1 MRCLLV
7 DDEPGIREGFAAL
20 LRLRG
25 HEVHTAADLAAADAL
40 LSAHDFD
47 VLLSDWRLPDGDASV
62 LLPKARCPVLV
73 LSGHPD
79 EVQRHER
86 VVAVLAKPV
95 MPDRLFEALA
105 SLVPTPRPKALP
117 PLPRDAARVVAK
129 ALELLGPAAEVADDG
144 VFVTV
149 RGPCPSGRLAEAF
162 ADLGGDVRVL
172 DRHGVPFTEA
182 RWLRDG
188 RPDAGL
194 PTVPAGQPWPSA
206 PEFCVDFDAVDFDAA
221 DCEGV
226 GRPAALLAELAARAL
241 ALAPAGVAVRFLNLP
256 DDAAERIRLA
266 GSACQ
271 LPEQSPIGPRLR
283 EDLAAL
289 WR

>member
-47 VLLSDWRLPDGDASV
+47 VLLSDWRLPDGDASA
-62 LLPKARCPVLV
+62 LLPAARCPVLV

-117 PLPRDAARVVAK
+117 PLPRDAARTVQE
-129 ALELLGPAAEVADDG
+129 ALRRLGAAAEVEDDG
-144 VFVTV
+144 VFVPV
-149 RGPCPSGRLAEAF
+149 RGPLADGADPAPLAGLGGDCRVLAHGGGRLA
-162 ADLGGDVRVL
+162 
-172 DRHGVPFTEA
+172 EA

-188 RPDAGL
+188 RPDANL
-194 PTVPAGQPWPSA
+194 PKVQAGQDWPTA
-206 PEFCVDFDAVDFDAA
+206 PEFCVDFDGAGCEADELSQMAVSAA
-221 DCEGV
+221 DMAAQGV
-226 GRPAALLAELAARAL
+226 K
-241 ALAPAGVAVRFLNLP
+241 VHFLNLP
-256 DDAAERIRLA
+256 EDAEDRLRES
-266 GSACQ
+266 GSAAS
-271 LPEQSPIGPRLR
+271 LPVRHPIGPRLA